1 MISQNGS
8 VSSLPFAFQSM
19 LIHPF
24 LPADAEP
31 TLALFRHTVKT
42 VNRRDYSEEEVAAW
56 LREEDV
62 TPDMWLDSF
71 TGKAAFVAIDDNGA
85 LTGFVDCKPQAGLI
99 DRLFVAAH
107 RQGEG
112 IGSALLAQ
120 AEAVIERSV
129 STFTVYASLTA
140 RTFFERSGY
149 TVVTPN
155 RVTRTYTHEG
165 RSHTIVLL
173 NFKMQK
179 SRV

>member
-1 MISQNGS
+1 MRIR
-8 VSSLPFAFQSM
+8 PFTA
-19 LIHPF
+19 
-24 LPADAEP
+24 ADAEP

-71 TGKAAFVAIDDNGA
+71 TGKVAFVAIDDNGA
-85 LTGFVDCKPQAGLI
+85 LMGFVDCKPQTGLI

-120 AEAVIERSV
+120 AQAAVERSV

-155 RVTRTYTHEG
+155 RVTRTYTHKG
-165 RSHTIVLL
+165 RSHTIVLQ
-173 NFKMQK
+173 NFQMQK

>member
-1 MISQNGS
+1 
-8 VSSLPFAFQSM
+8 M
-19 LIHPF
+19 LIRPF

-31 TLALFRHTVKT
+31 ALALFRHTVKT
-42 VNRRDYSEEEVAAW
+42 VNRRDYSEKEVAAW

-85 LTGFVDCKPQAGLI
+85 LTGFVDCKPQTGLL

-112 IGSALLAQ
+112 IGSALLAR
-120 AEAVIERSV
+120 AEAAVERSV

-140 RTFFERSGY
+140 RIFFERSGY

-155 RVTRTYTHEG
+155 LVTRTYTKNG
-165 RSHTIVLL
+165 IVRIIDLK
-173 NFKMQK
+173 NFQMQK
-179 SRV
+179 SRD

>member
-1 MISQNGS
+1 MRIR
-8 VSSLPFAFQSM
+8 PFTA
-19 LIHPF
+19 
-24 LPADAEP
+24 ADAEP

-71 TGKAAFVAIDDNGA
+71 TGKVAFVAIDDNGA
-85 LTGFVDCKPQAGLI
+85 LTGFVDCKPQTGLI

-120 AEAVIERSV
+120 AQAAVERSV

-149 TVVTPN
+149 TVVTAESAPV
-155 RVTRTYTHEG
+155 RAYDFVVAFERLRFGYAEQEMPALDWTFTVSKR
-165 RSHTIVLL
+165 
-173 NFKMQK
+173 
-179 SRV
+179 

>member
-1 MISQNGS
+1 MRIR
-8 VSSLPFAFQSM
+8 PFTA
-19 LIHPF
+19 
-24 LPADAEP
+24 ADAEP

-42 VNRRDYSEEEVAAW
+42 VKRRDYSEEEVAAW
-56 LREEDV
+56 LREEDM

-71 TGKAAFVAIDDNGA
+71 TGKVAFVAIDDNGA
-85 LTGFVDCKPQAGLI
+85 LTGFVDCKPQTGLI

-120 AEAVIERSV
+120 AQAAVERSV

-155 RVTRTYTHEG
+155 RVTRTYTHKG
-165 RSHTIVLL
+165 RSHKIVLL
-173 NFKMQK
+173 NFQMQK

>member
-1 MISQNGS
+1 MRIR
-8 VSSLPFAFQSM
+8 PFTA
-19 LIHPF
+19 
-24 LPADAEP
+24 ADAEP

-42 VNRRDYSEEEVAAW
+42 VNRRDYSEEEVA
-56 LREEDV
+56 
-62 TPDMWLDSF
+62 
-71 TGKAAFVAIDDNGA
+71 FVAIDDNGA
-85 LTGFVDCKPQAGLI
+85 LTGFVDCKPQTGLI

-120 AEAVIERSV
+120 AQAAVERSV

-155 RVTRTYTHEG
+155 RVTRTYTHKG

-173 NFKMQK
+173 NFQMQK

>member
-31 TLALFRHTVKT
+31 TLALFRHTV
-42 VNRRDYSEEEVAAW
+42 NRRDYSEEEVAAW

-71 TGKAAFVAIDDNGA
+71 TGKAAFLAIDDNGA
-85 LTGFVDCKPQAGLI
+85 LTGFVDCKPQTGLI

-120 AEAVIERSV
+120 AEAAIESSV
-129 STFTVYASLTA
+129 PTFTVYASLTA
-140 RTFFERSGY
+140 RPFFERSGY

>member
-1 MISQNGS
+1 MRIR
-8 VSSLPFAFQSM
+8 PFTA
-19 LIHPF
+19 
-24 LPADAEP
+24 ADAEP

-71 TGKAAFVAIDDNGA
+71 TGKATFVNGT
-85 LTGFVDCKPQAGLI
+85 LTGFVDCEPQTGLI
-99 DRLFVAAH
+99 DRLFVAAN

-112 IGSALLAQ
+112 IGSALLAR
-120 AEAVIERSV
+120 AEAAVERSV

-140 RTFFERSGY
+140 RIFFERSGY

-155 RVTRTYTHEG
+155 RVTRTYTHKG

-173 NFKMQK
+173 NFQMQK
-179 SRV
+179 SRD

>member
-19 LIHPF
+19 LIRPF

-85 LTGFVDCKPQAGLI
+85 LTGFVDCKPYRPPFCRSSPA
-99 DRLFVAAH
+99 RRRH
-107 RQGEG
+107 RVRTSRTS
-112 IGSALLAQ
+112 GS
-120 AEAVIERSV
+120 R
-129 STFTVYASLTA
+129 Y
-140 RTFFERSGY
+140 
-149 TVVTPN
+149 
-155 RVTRTYTHEG
+155 
-165 RSHTIVLL
+165 
-173 NFKMQK
+173 
-179 SRV
+179 

>member
-1 MISQNGS
+1 
-8 VSSLPFAFQSM
+8 M
-19 LIHPF
+19 LIRPF

-31 TLALFRHTVKT
+31 TLALFRHTVKTVKT

-62 TPDMWLDSF
+62 TPAMWLDSF
-71 TGKAAFVAIDDNGA
+71 TGKAAFVAIDDNGS
-85 LTGFVDCKPQAGLI
+85 LTGFVDCKPQTGLI

-120 AEAVIERSV
+120 AEAAIERSV

-140 RTFFERSGY
+140 RTFFEQSGY

-179 SRV
+179 SR

>member
-1 MISQNGS
+1 MRIR
-8 VSSLPFAFQSM
+8 PFTA
-19 LIHPF
+19 
-24 LPADAEP
+24 ADAEP

-56 LREEDV
+56 LRAEDV

-71 TGKAAFVAIDDNGA
+71 TGRATFVAIDDNGT
-85 LTGFVDCKPQAGLI
+85 LTGFVDCEPQTGLI
-99 DRLFVAAH
+99 NRLFVAAN

-120 AEAVIERSV
+120 AQAAVERSV

-140 RTFFERSGY
+140 RIFFERSGY

-155 RVTRTYTHEG
+155 LVTRTYTKNG
-165 RSHTIVLL
+165 IVRIIDLK
-173 NFKMQK
+173 NFQMQK

>member
-1 MISQNGS
+1 
-8 VSSLPFAFQSM
+8 M
-19 LIHPF
+19 LIRPF

-112 IGSALLAQ
+112 IGAALLA
-120 AEAVIERSV
+120 AIERSA

-179 SRV
+179 SR

>member
-1 MISQNGS
+1 MRIR
-8 VSSLPFAFQSM
+8 PFTA
-19 LIHPF
+19 
-24 LPADAEP
+24 ADAEP

-71 TGKAAFVAIDDNGA
+71 TGKVAFVAIDDNGA
-85 LTGFVDCKPQAGLI
+85 LTGFVDCKPQTGLI

-120 AEAVIERSV
+120 AQAAVERSV
-129 STFTVYASLTA
+129 STFPRLPS
-140 RTFFERSGY
+140 
-149 TVVTPN
+149 TP
-155 RVTRTYTHEG
+155 
-165 RSHTIVLL
+165 L
-173 NFKMQK
+173 
-179 SRV
+179 

>member
-1 MISQNGS
+1 MRIR
-8 VSSLPFAFQSM
+8 PFTA
-19 LIHPF
+19 
-24 LPADAEP
+24 ADAEP

-62 TPDMWLDSF
+62 TPF
-71 TGKAAFVAIDDNGA
+71 TGKVAFVAIDDNGA
-85 LTGFVDCKPQAGLI
+85 LTGFVDCKPQTGLI

-120 AEAVIERSV
+120 AQAAVERSV

-155 RVTRTYTHEG
+155 RVTRTYTHKG

-173 NFKMQK
+173 NFQMQK

>member
-85 LTGFVDCKPQAGLI
+85 LTGLSTANLKPALSTAFLSQLTGKEKASGPHFSHKRKPLLSAPFP
-99 DRLFVAAH
+99 RLPSTPLLPRGPFSSEAAIPSS
-107 RQGEG
+107 RP
-112 IGSALLAQ
+112 IG
-120 AEAVIERSV
+120 
-129 STFTVYASLTA
+129 
-140 RTFFERSGY
+140 
-149 TVVTPN
+149 
-155 RVTRTYTHEG
+155 
-165 RSHTIVLL
+165 
-173 NFKMQK
+173 
-179 SRV
+179 

>member
-1 MISQNGS
+1 MRIR
-8 VSSLPFAFQSM
+8 PFTA
-19 LIHPF
+19 
-24 LPADAEP
+24 ADAEP

-42 VNRRDYSEEEVAAW
+42 VNRRDYSEEEVAVW
-56 LREEDV
+56 LRA
-62 TPDMWLDSF
+62 DMWLDSF
-71 TGKAAFVAIDDNGA
+71 TGKVAFVAIDDNGA
-85 LTGFVDCKPQAGLI
+85 LTGFVDCKPQTGLI

-120 AEAVIERSV
+120 AQAAVERSV

-155 RVTRTYTHEG
+155 RVTRTYTHKG

-173 NFKMQK
+173 NFQMQN

>member
-1 MISQNGS
+1 
-8 VSSLPFAFQSM
+8 M
-19 LIHPF
+19 LIRPF

-31 TLALFRHTVKT
+31 ALALFRHTVKT
-42 VNRRDYSEEEVAAW
+42 VNRRDYSKEEVAAW

-71 TGKAAFVAIDDNGA
+71 TGKVAFVAIDDNGA
-85 LTGFVDCKPQAGLI
+85 LTGFV
-99 DRLFVAAH
+99 AAH
-107 RQGEG
+107 RQGED

-120 AEAVIERSV
+120 AEAAIERSV

-149 TVVTPN
+149 TFVTPN

-173 NFKMQK
+173 NFRMQK
-179 SRV
+179 SR

>member
-1 MISQNGS
+1 
-8 VSSLPFAFQSM
+8 M

-31 TLALFRHTVKT
+31 TLALFRPTVKT

-85 LTGFVDCKPQAGLI
+85 LTGFVDCKPQTGLI
-99 DRLFVAAH
+99 DRLFVVAH
-107 RQGEG
+107 QQGKG
-112 IGSALLAQ
+112 IGAALLAQ
-120 AEAVIERSV
+120 AEAAIERSV
-129 STFTVYASLTA
+129 PTFTVYASLTA
-140 RTFFERSGY
+140 RPFFERSGY

-155 RVTRTYTHEG
+155 RVTRTYTHKG
-165 RSHTIVLL
+165 RSHT
-173 NFKMQK
+173 Q
-179 SRV
+179 SSC

>member
-1 MISQNGS
+1 MRIR
-8 VSSLPFAFQSM
+8 PFTA
-19 LIHPF
+19 
-24 LPADAEP
+24 ADAEP

-71 TGKAAFVAIDDNGA
+71 TGKVAFVAIDDNGA
-85 LTGFVDCKPQAGLI
+85 LTGFVDCKPQTGLI

-120 AEAVIERSV
+120 AQAAALR
-129 STFTVYASLTA
+129 FHVYRLRLSDRADLLRA
-140 RTFFERSGY
+140 KRLHRRHAQSGDAH
-149 TVVTPN
+149 V
-155 RVTRTYTHEG
+155 HA
-165 RSHTIVLL
+165 
-173 NFKMQK
+173 
-179 SRV
+179 